1 MINNYMT
8 QKNEEIEK
16 NIALAKELRKDVLDM
31 IYKTKSSHIG
41 SSLSMVDLFVV
52 LYFSILNINSENTL
66 DKSRDRL
73 LLSKGHGCATLF
85 AALTKKGLIKR
96 EDLETFAL
104 DGSFLGQHPNMDA
117 KKGIEIT
124 SGSLGHGLSIGAGM
138 ALAGKYDGEKYRVFV
153 YLGDGELNEGSVW
166 ESALFAAH
174 HGLDNLIAIIDR
186 NKLQALGKGEDIM
199 NLEPLSDKWKSF
211 GWETKE
217 IDGHNME
224 EIMDTFKNITSEKGK
239 PVCIVANT
247 VKGKGISFMENDF
260 RWHDKCP
267 NEEEYQKALKELQ

>member
-1 MINNYMT
+1 MT

-174 HGLDNLIAIIDR
+174 HGLDNLIAIVDR

-247 VKGKGISFMENDF
+247 IKGKGISFMENDF